1 MTKMIKE
8 KAIDRR
14 YLLRKY
20 NNSKILLIADLHL
33 GFEAEWLHKGLDIR
47 EPNWSF
53 RVIDRL
59 KEDIKKTVPNHLIIL
74 GDLEHSFTHFKGSSG
89 SKNGVWVSNKW
100 LREKALSYF
109 MEQIVKIDGLKVSLI
124 RGNQDTSFVKSLQQQ
139 VEIYP
144 KKEASLFG
152 KLGIF
157 HGHMKPGESV
167 LFSSEI
173 MLGHVHPAID
183 LVDELKIH
191 HKFPVYVKLSVSREE
206 VLQLFDFQLELEEIS
221 LIDQIPITILP
232 TYNNFLPGFIL
243 NQSRRMK
250 TKYKSYSVLW
260 NLIRH
265 PKLRIQL
272 TNGIDLGELGD
283 LGYKNR

>member
-1 MTKMIKE
+1 MFNE

-20 NNSKILLIADLHL
+20 NNSKMLLIADLHL
-33 GFEAEWLHKGLDIR
+33 GFEAEWLSKGLDIR

-53 RVIDRL
+53 RVVNRL
-59 KEDIKKTVPNHLIIL
+59 KNDIEQTNPDHLIIL
-74 GDLEHSFTHFKGSSG
+74 GDLEHSFTHFKGSNG

-109 MEQIVKIDGLKVSLI
+109 MEQIVKIEGLKVSLI
-124 RGNQDTSFVKSLQQQ
+124 RGNQDTSVMNSLQQQ
-139 VEIYP
+139 VEIFP

-152 KLGIF
+152 QLGVF
-157 HGHMKPGESV
+157 HGHKNPGESV

-173 MLGHVHPAID
+173 MLGHVHPTIELID
-183 LVDELKIH
+183 DLKIKH
-191 HKFPVYVKLSVSREE
+191 RFPIFAKLTVLREE
-206 VLQLFDFQLELEEIS
+206 VFQLFDIQLELEEIG

-232 TYNNFLPGFIL
+232 AYNYFLPGFIL

-272 TNGIDLGELGD
+272 TNGIDLGELED
-283 LGYKNR
+283 LGY

>member
-1 MTKMIKE
+1 MIKE

-59 KEDIKKTVPNHLIIL
+59 KEDIETTVTNHLIIL

-89 SKNGVWVSNKW
+89 RKNGVWVSNKW
-100 LREKALSYF
+100 LREKALAYF

-124 RGNQDTSFVKSLQQQ
+124 RGNQDTSFMESLQQQ
-139 VEIYP
+139 VEIFP

-152 KLGIF
+152 QLGVF
-157 HGHMKPGESV
+157 HGHKNPGESV

-173 MLGHVHPAID
+173 MLGHVHPTIE
-183 LVDELKIH
+183 LIDELKIK
-191 HKFPVYVKLSVSREE
+191 HKFPVFAKVTVSREE
-206 VLQLFDFQLELEEIS
+206 VFQLFNFQLELEEIG

-232 TYNNFLPGFIL
+232 TYNYFLSGFIL
-243 NQSRRMK
+243 NQSQRTK
-250 TKYKSYSVLW
+250 TTYKSYSVLW
-260 NLIRH
+260 NLIQH

-272 TNGIDLGELGD
+272 TNGIDLGELED
-283 LGYKNR
+283 LDY